1 MNAAQSV
8 HVDDHAI
15 WIDPNDGERW
25 VIGMDGGIAITYD
38 RGGNFWYPRNLP
50 IGQFYDVS
58 FDYAVPYNVCS
69 GAQDNGAWCG
79 PSRRRSTPINN
90 TWWFTISGGDGF
102 YTAQDPTDPNMVWG
116 EIAERR
122 HPADESQDGRA
133 RPRQQADV
141 ERPLSHV
148 GRLDRDRARRSAPE
162 GNAGDGEENRGVPRR
177 AEERLGRSPDSL
189 QLGIAVLPLAA
200 QPAGLLPRRQPSSEV
215 TEAW

>member
-1 MNAAQSV
+1 M

-25 VIGMDGGIAITYD
+25 VVGMDGGIAITYD

-116 EIAERR
+116 ESRTPASSRRISRPASAAE
-122 HPADESQDGRA
+122 
-133 RPRQQADV
+133 
-141 ERPLSHV
+141 
-148 GRLDRDRARRSAPE
+148 
-162 GNAGDGEENRGVPRR
+162 
-177 AEERLGRSPDSL
+177 
-189 QLGIAVLPLAA
+189 
-200 QPAGLLPRRQPSSEV
+200 
-215 TEAW
+215 